1 MNSVLVVDDDP
12 AILEMV
18 SLVLTTYDLQVNC
31 INSGAALIPAIEVNK
46 PDIVLMDIYLGDAD
60 GRELCCSLKTSSQ
73 FAHIPVILYSAGH
86 ISTSSVKESKADDF
100 LPKPFDNIQLVKKI
114 RSLIDPDVAYRQE
127 NLS

>member
-12 AILEMV
+12 DILDMV

-31 INSGAALIPAIEVNK
+31 INSGAALMQAIEKNK

-60 GRELCCSLKTSSQ
+60 GRDLCNSLKTSAE

-86 ISTSSVKESKADDF
+86 ITNSSVKESKADDF
-100 LPKPFDNIQLVKKI
+100 LSKPFDNIQLVKKI
-114 RSLIDPDVAYRQE
+114 RSLI
-127 NLS
+127 